1 MFGNLNSNSWPT
13 IGAVSIVNRDELPH
27 SNQLR
32 DIASLD
38 ESGRI
43 TLPESTRE
51 ALGWKPGS
59 NLVVDANEKGE
70 LILRAERIATDADPS
85 RFEKALGTAEIKWPG
100 TTDEYMAL
108 IRGDD

>member
-1 MFGNLNSNSWPT
+1 VT
-13 IGAVSIVNRDELPH
+13 IT
-27 SNQLR
+27 
-32 DIASLD
+32 LD

-59 NLVVDANEKGE
+59 KLVLDANEKGE
-70 LILRAERIATDADPS
+70 LILRAERIATDADPD

-108 IRGDD
+108 IRSDD